1 MKNVLVIGLGSMGK
15 RRVRLLSGFENVKV
29 FGVDGRQDR
38 CEEANY
44 KFGITCFA
52 SIDEALKNE
61 PEIDRVVISTSPLAH
76 AAIVTECLNRGLHV
90 FTELN
95 LVDDGYATNMS
106 IAKEKN
112 LVLFQSSTALYKQ
125 DIQKTIERVKS
136 VDCPLNYIYHIGQY
150 LPDWHPWESYNNFFI
165 GDKRTNGPREILAV
179 ELPWIVVA
187 FGSVK
192 KFHIFRTKDTTLN
205 VDYED
210 NYMIMLEHESGAK
223 GMLAVDV
230 VARKAIRHFEI
241 YGELL
246 HIIWNGTPDTL
257 VEYDINSQ
265 KDITYQFE
273 DAAEHINGYASFVR
287 ENPYR
292 DELREYF
299 NKIEDPKTVTRWS
312 YEQDLEI
319 IKLMDDLEA

>member
-1 MKNVLVIGLGSMGK
+1 MKKVLVIGLGSMGK
-15 RRVRLLSGFENVKV
+15 RRVRLLSGFDDVKV

-38 CEEANY
+38 REEANE
-44 KFGITCFA
+44 KFGITCFS
-52 SIDEALKNE
+52 SINDALLAE
-61 PEIDRVVISTSPLAH
+61 PQIDRAVISTSPLAH
-76 AAIVTECLNRGLHV
+76 AAIVTECLQRNLHV

-95 LVDDGYATNMS
+95 LVDDGYAANM
-106 IAKEKN
+106 AMAREKG

-125 DIQKTIERVKS
+125 DIQKTIERIKS

-179 ELPWIVVA
+179 ELPWLIVA
-187 FGSVK
+187 FGKVK
-192 KFHIFRTKDTTLN
+192 KFHIFRTKDTKLN

-210 NYMIMLEHESGAK
+210 NYMIMFEHESGAK
-223 GMLAVDV
+223 GMLATDV

-241 YGELL
+241 YGEQL
-246 HIIWNGTPDTL
+246 HITWDGTPDTL
-257 VEYDINSQ
+257 YEYDINTQ
-265 KDITYQFE
+265 KDIHYEFE
-273 DAAEHINGYASFVR
+273 DAAEHVSGYASFVR

-299 NKIEDPKTVTRWS
+299 AKIEAPSITTKWS
-312 YEQDLEI
+312 YEQDLYI
-319 IKLMDDLEA
+319 IKLMDELEA

>member
-1 MKNVLVIGLGSMGK
+1 MKKVLVIGLGSMGK
-15 RRVRLLSGFENVKV
+15 RRVRLLSGFEDVTV

-38 CEEANY
+38 REEANE
-44 KFGITCFA
+44 KFGITCFS
-52 SIDEALKNE
+52 SIDDALKAE
-61 PEIDRVVISTSPLAH
+61 PQIDRAVISTSPLAH
-76 AAIVTECLNRGLHV
+76 AAIVTECLKRNLHV

-95 LVDDGYATNMS
+95 LVDDGYATNMAM
-106 IAKEKN
+106 AKEKN

-125 DIQKTIERVKS
+125 DIQKTIERIKS
-136 VDCPLNYIYHIGQY
+136 VNCPLNYIYHIGQY

-179 ELPWIVVA
+179 ELPWLIVA
-187 FGSVK
+187 FGKVK

-205 VDYED
+205 IDYED

-223 GMLAVDV
+223 GMLATDV

-241 YGELL
+241 YGEDL
-246 HIIWNGTPDTL
+246 HITWDGTPDTL
-257 VEYDINSQ
+257 YEYDINTQ
-265 KDITYQFE
+265 KDIHYQFE
-273 DAAEHINGYASFVR
+273 DAAEHVDGYASFVR

-299 NKIEDPKTVTRWS
+299 AKIEDRSITTKWS
-312 YEQDLEI
+312 YEQDLYI